1 MECVYEGCESCCWH
15 VIREVSPPVLFV
27 DFANTSHGRILFNS
41 NTANSDESSIYT
53 DNKTAEC
60 KKKYLVDR
68 SP

>member
-60 KKKYLVDR
+60 KKKYLVDH